1 DRKAEGN
8 ERYSRFL
15 LASAEGKKAEGMK
28 ILFDCAN
35 DASSH
40 TAKLIFPE
48 LGAQCEF
55 MACEPDGININ
66 NGCGS
71 THMGKLRE
79 MVKNGDYMLGVAFD
93 GDADR
98 CLMCDENGNL
108 IDGDDIL
115 ALLSVYLKEQGK
127 LKGGVVATIMS
138 NMGLAAYLRP
148 HGIEVKS
155 TGVGD
160 RLVLEEMRRSGWN
173 IGGEQSGHVIL
184 SDNATTGDG
193 QLTALQFIM
202 MLKEKG
208 CMPSELTKEI
218 FHYPQ
223 IMNNVP
229 VPNSIKKQM
238 ATLPE
243 IEALSNEITAAFGGE
258 GRINIRPSGTE
269 ALVRVMVEGS
279 DADKVAEM
287 AEYAKNKV
295 AEVAAKMAK

>member
-1 DRKAEGN
+1 V
-8 ERYSRFL
+8 
-15 LASAEGKKAEGMK
+15 
-28 ILFDCAN
+28 
-35 DASSH
+35 
-40 TAKLIFPE
+40 
-48 LGAQCEF
+48 
-55 MACEPDGININ
+55 NIN

-71 THMGKLRE
+71 THLEKLQE
-79 MVKNGDYMLGVAFD
+79 MMKTGRFAIGCAFD

-98 CLMCDENGNL
+98 CLLVDETGEV
-108 IDGDDIL
+108 IDGDHIMGIL
-115 ALLSVYLKEQGK
+115 ADFMKKNGK
-127 LKGGVVATIMS
+127 LKGGAVGTIIT
-138 NMGLAAYLRP
+138 NLGLHAFLEERNIP
-148 HGIEVKS
+148 ILS
-155 TGVGD
+155 TKVGD
-160 RLVLEEMRRSGWN
+160 RYVLECMRAEGWN

-202 MLKEKG
+202 MLREKG
-208 CMPSELTKEI
+208 CLPSELTKEI

-243 IEALSNEITAAFGGE
+243 IEALSKEITDTFGGE

-295 AEVAAKMAK
+295 AEVAAKMAQ

>member
-1 DRKAEGN
+1 
-8 ERYSRFL
+8 
-15 LASAEGKKAEGMK
+15 
-28 ILFDCAN
+28 
-35 DASSH
+35 
-40 TAKLIFPE
+40 
-48 LGAQCEF
+48 
-55 MACEPDGININ
+55 MACEPDGVNIN

-79 MVKNGDYMLGVAFD
+79 MVRNGDYTLGVAFD

-98 CLMCDENGNL
+98 CLMCDEKGNM

-115 ALLSVYLKEQGK
+115 ALLSVYFKSQNK

-148 HGIEVKS
+148 HGIEVKT

-202 MLKEKG
+202 MLQEKG
-208 CMPSELTKEI
+208 CMPSELTRDI

-229 VPNSIKKQM
+229 VPNAVKKQI
-238 ATLPE
+238 AKLPE
-243 IEALSNEITAAFGGE
+243 IEALSKEITDAFGGE

-279 DADKVAEM
+279 DAALVEKM
-287 AEYAKNKV
+287 AEYAKNTV
-295 AEVAAKMAK
+295 IEVAAKL